1 MIINIV
7 FYWQNLTLLGYLFGE
22 MHPFSYAADDKLL
35 RVFFWL
41 LLPNLCYTRRKWR
54 ELMYTPFSAQC
65 LTYCALEKLHKLQF
79 HSEYQQKNMDLSH
92 YIKYKNIQLE
102 WDTLILWRCDSYVH
116 HPICF
121 WCCARACIDITLA
134 QANSNSC
141 VHLR

>member
-1 MIINIV
+1 MFFIDKILLSWATYLEKCILFHMQLMISCLE
-7 FYWQNLTLLGYLFGE
+7 F
-22 MHPFSYAADDKLL
+22 
-35 RVFFWL
+35 FFWL

-102 WDTLILWRCDSYVH
+102 MDTLILWRCESYVH

-121 WCCARACIDITLA
+121 WCCTRACIDITLA